1 MKRRVIGIETEYGLT
16 CATRSGARA
25 THDADAAAHLLF
37 EPFAQGGRAP
47 NLYLRNGGRLTPN
60 MQLQSATLSLT
71 FLRSIVAAMSC

>member
-47 NLYLRNGGRLTPN
+47 NLYLRNGGRL
-60 MQLQSATLSLT
+60 
-71 FLRSIVAAMSC
+71 